1 MKWKVLI
8 TIIFILIIIY
18 LLLTSKYN
26 QYIFYH
32 LLSNKPKFK
41 YGKIKNNNF
50 ILDKP
55 IYIFMHVCNK
65 GEWENV
71 FNELITHIIDSGLYD
86 VCTTIFIG
94 CSCEVCDVSLM
105 DIPKK
110 YNKAILLEKKPND
123 THENETINELIEF
136 SKSNDGY
143 ILYLHTKGI
152 TNKSVN
158 QIYWRHFMTTYNVDL
173 WRVCVDLLQQG
184 YYTVGCNYFLLYLHY
199 HYSGNYWWTTTDYLK
214 TLDYINK
221 KNITNRYEAE
231 FKLLKNYKK
240 NKHINLGTEMWISY
254 MPMNI
259 GLYSKNQIDFKD
271 NYRRH
276 NYHKK
281 YPEEIPIII
290 F

>member
-1 MKWKVLI
+1 MKRK
-8 TIIFILIIIY
+8 IIIIIIAIVVLIIIY

-26 QYIFYH
+26 QYIAYYLFG
-32 LLSNKPKFK
+32 NKPNFK

-50 ILDKP
+50 IFDKP

-94 CSCEVCDVSLM
+94 CSCELCDLSLK

-110 YNKAILLEKKPND
+110 YNKIILLPKKPND
-123 THENETINELIEF
+123 THENETINELIKF
-136 SKSNDGY
+136 SKNNDGY
-143 ILYLHTKGI
+143 VLYLHTKGI
-152 TNKSVN
+152 TNKSIN

-184 YYTVGCNYFLLYLHY
+184 YYTVGCNYLTYPVE

-214 TLDYINK
+214 TLDYIEK
-221 KNITNRYEAE
+221 KNITDRYKAE
-231 FKLLKNYKK
+231 FKLLQNYKK
-240 NKHINLGTEMWISY
+240 GKHINLDTEIWIPFLSL
-254 MPMNI
+254 
-259 GLYSKNQIDFKD
+259 GLYSKNKINFKD
-271 NYRRH
+271 NYKLH
-276 NYHKK
+276 NYHKL